1 MMKVGIIGC
10 GGIGNIHANAY
21 KMMDDVEVCA
31 FIDNNIERAEECV
44 KKFGGKAYADIDDVE
59 EKLDLVS
66 VVTPPATH
74 YGILL
79 KLIEKKIPV
88 FCEKP
93 ITTDVDQAKEIVE
106 KASAAGVPIGI
117 GFKMRNEAVFA
128 KAKELIGEIG
138 ELYSVT
144 AVKDQPYTFSAGRE
158 WIQKTGAMY
167 ELSVHDYDLIN
178 YIADL
183 TPKSVYADLDYSFGW
198 ERENRAYLQVEY
210 ENGVKGQLS
219 STYSP
224 ETKFTFADITI
235 MFVGEKGYM
244 KVERPD
250 KITVHTTETKVYEV
264 EPIDN
269 TTVFEKQ
276 FRIFIDGLKEGKIC
290 GPNAEDGAINTIMI
304 EAANKSNKENRKVEL
319 AEM

>member
-1 MMKVGIIGC
+1 MTKVGIIGC

-21 KMMDDVEVCA
+21 KMIDDVDICA
-31 FIDNNIERAEECV
+31 FIDSNIDRAKECAE
-44 KKFGGKAYADIDDVE
+44 KFGGKAYASIADVE

-74 YGILL
+74 YPILL
-79 KLIEKKIPV
+79 DLIERKIPV

-93 ITTDVDQAKEIVE
+93 ITTDVDQAKEIVA
-106 KASAAGVPIGI
+106 KAEAAGVPIGI

-144 AVKDQPYTFSAGRE
+144 AVKDQPYTFAAGRE

-183 TPKSVYADLDYSFGW
+183 TPKSVYANLDYSFGW

-210 ENGVKGQLS
+210 ENGVNGQLS

-224 ETKFTFADITI
+224 GTKFTFADITI

-269 TTVFEKQ
+269 TTVFAKQ
-276 FRIFIDGLKEGKIC
+276 FKIFIDGLKEGKLC
-290 GPNAEDGAINTIMI
+290 GPNAKDGAINTIMI
-304 EAANKSNKENRKVEL
+304 EAANKSNKEGRKVEL
-319 AEM
+319 SEM